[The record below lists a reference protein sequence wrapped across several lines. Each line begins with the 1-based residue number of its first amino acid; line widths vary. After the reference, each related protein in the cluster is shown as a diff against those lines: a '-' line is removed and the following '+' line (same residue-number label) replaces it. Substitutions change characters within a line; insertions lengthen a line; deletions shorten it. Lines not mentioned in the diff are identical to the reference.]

1 MFAKRIMVAT
11 AGALL
16 LGSTPLVVSSTAG
29 ADQATKVVHIVGQNS
44 FQADAFFLSTYRFD
58 QRVIKVHQG
67 QQVQFDNKTVEPHSI
82 TLVAA
87 ADLPRTV
94 NQVLNNCT
102 VCNNVNNVYFPNNA
116 QKPAG
121 AQIDNGK
128 ITDDT
133 NPDAD
138 LADPAVP
145 STTRLNALVEDFDT
159 PATATTVGDSTL
171 IGVAP
176 KPNQRTIVVTAAPG
190 TVLHY
195 FCTFHPWMQATIV
208 VTAPAA

>member
-29 ADQATKVVHIVGQNS
+29 ADQATKVVNIVGQDS
-44 FQADAFFLSTYRFD
+44 FQANAYVLSTLRFD
-58 QRVIKVHQG
+58 KGVITVHQG
-67 QQVQFDNKTVEPHSI
+67 QRVQFDNKTMDPHTM
-82 TLVAA
+82 TLVDAK
-87 ADLPRTV
+87 DLPRTI
-94 NQVLNNCT
+94 NQVNNCN
-102 VCNNVNNVYFPNNA
+102 VCNNVNSLYFTSPSPNA
-116 QKPAG
+116 PPAG
-121 AQIDNGK
+121 VQIDNGK

-138 LADPAVP
+138 LRDPAVP
-145 STTRLNALVEDFDT
+145 VTTKLNALVEDFDT

-190 TVLHY
+190 THLHY

-208 VTAPAA
+208 VTAA

>member
-29 ADQATKVVHIVGQNS
+29 ADQATKVVNIVGQNS
-44 FQADAFFLSTYRFD
+44 FQPNAYVLSTYRFD
-58 QRVIKVHQG
+58 QSVIKVHQG
-67 QQVQFDNKTVEPHSI
+67 QQVQFDNKTVEPHTI
-82 TLVAA
+82 TLVTAA
-87 ADLPRTV
+87 GLPRTV
-94 NQVLNNCT
+94 NQVLNSCT

-121 AQIDNGK
+121 FQIDNGT
-128 ITDDT
+128 ITDDA
-133 NPDAD
+133 NADAD
-138 LADPAVP
+138 TPDPVAKGG
-145 STTRLNALVEDFDT
+145 LVEDFDT

-176 KPNQRTIVVTAAPG
+176 KPNERTIVVTAAPG

-195 FCTFHPWMQATIV
+195 FCTIHPWMQATIV
-208 VTAPAA
+208 VTAP